1 VALVS
6 GDNNDIWPGL
16 GILLCIGSDDNNPK
30 SPMRSVLIEN
40 VPRWFNPEWFK
51 KYDWLEYSEK
61 VDKAFC
67 LYCYLFRDC
76 IEGQGGND
84 AFVTKGFSLWNI
96 KKKTRHSCR
105 RDK

>member
-1 VALVS
+1 MFH
-6 GDNNDIWPGL
+6 GGL
-16 GILLCIGSDDNNPK
+16 ILFI
-30 SPMRSVLIEN
+30 
-40 VPRWFNPEWFK
+40 

-84 AFVTKGFSLWNI
+84 AFVTKDFLYGIL
-96 KKKTRHSCR
+96 KK
-105 RDK
+105 D